1 MTAPLT
7 VLMSF
12 PTPRAVSNPFNTLL
26 MDAVAARDDV
36 TVHTFSWRRALLG
49 DYDVFHVHWPE
60 ILVDGHSPL
69 KKAVRQALF
78 AALLVRLRLSGR
90 PLVRTLHNLELPQGI
105 TARERVLLR
114 WAEKWTTLWVIINT
128 STPAP
133 EGAASALSLHG
144 HYRDWYDRYPRA
156 DVVPG
161 RIGFFGRI
169 RRYKN
174 AAGLVRAFRELEDPA
189 LELRIAGMPSS
200 QALTDEITDAAGGDP
215 RIGLD
220 FRFIDDPDLV
230 RLVTSSQLVVL
241 PYPEMHNSG
250 SAFAALSMGRPVLL
264 PDNEVNRKLADEVG
278 RDFVQLYTGQ
288 LSGDAIRAALD
299 AVGALPADAR
309 PDLGQRE
316 WPLIGEQHE
325 AAYRE
330 AISLTRGPLA
340 RRGARQETHR

>member
-1 MTAPLT
+1 MTAPLR

-12 PTPRAVSNPFNTLL
+12 PRPREVTNPFNTLL
-26 MDAVAARDDV
+26 MDAVAARPGV

-69 KKAVRQALF
+69 KKVVRQALF
-78 AALLVRLRLSGR
+78 AGLLLRLKLSGR

-114 WAEKWTTLWVIINT
+114 WAERWTTLWIVINT
-128 STPAP
+128 STTGPD
-133 EGAASALSLHG
+133 GAASALSLHG
-144 HYRDWYDRYPRA
+144 HYRDWYDRLPRA
-156 DVVPG
+156 EVAPG
-161 RIGFFGRI
+161 RVGFFGRI

-174 AAGLVRAFRELEDPA
+174 AVGLVLAFRELDDPS

-200 QALTDEITDAAGGDP
+200 DALTDEITAAAGDDA
-215 RIGLD
+215 RIDLD

-230 RLVTSSQLVVL
+230 RLVTSSELVVL

-264 PDNEVNRKLADEVG
+264 PDNEVNRLLAEEVG
-278 RDFVQLYTGQ
+278 SGFVQLF
-288 LSGDAIRAALD
+288 SGDLTGNHIRAALD
-299 AVGALPADAR
+299 AVRELPADAR
-309 PDLGQRE
+309 PDLSQRE

-330 AISLTRGPLA
+330 AIALTRLPWG
-340 RRGARQETHR
+340 RQRSLKEPV